1 MDAVKIQPPQLSV
14 ERGSAHAKRFGRRLD
29 IALGSHE
36 RSLQDTALR
45 HGKVF
50 RHPL

>member
-14 ERGSAHAKRFGRRLD
+14 ERGAAHAKRFGRCLH
-29 IALGSHE
+29 IALGTHE
-36 RSLQDTALR
+36 RSLQHPSLR

-50 RHPL
+50 CNPV